1 MALFS
6 LRHSVKTFSEKRT
19 DVSREAK
26 LGQTGAHL
34 RYITRP
40 QAARVVLQMRLLDG
54 SRYRTAAKAEDEAQ
68 RRRGRVC
75 ERFMIAF
82 PVEATQQQREALTH
96 AFAERL
102 SKGVA
107 GYVAAIHDQHGND
120 INNPHA
126 HLVFFDVQQKSGG
139 RGRPKSTLGMAKKHA
154 IENTASM
161 WADLHNEMMRT
172 WGFGT
177 ESMITHQSF
186 ADRGIDRVPTIH
198 EGASARA
205 TPHATKARKPKW
217 QRIDQGYTRTEAN
230 RVIREINKLK
240 REQEDAEPVRLGTS
254 NGDDKAKRSGSFIEQ
269 RECGGWNGQAFGG
282 DRPPFIG
289 PCYPD
294 ESCEPVGRATK
305 PTDSPFKSRP
315 RPRSGSQ
322 PRFPPLGLLGVAHP
336 VRRRRGIRRIYREL
350 IMLRDRLRVRRL
362 PYERQRSLYAED
374 TVQEMQQ
381 RPPITPLLAETKKLH
396 RDGADRF

>member
-19 DVSREAK
+19 DVSREAT

-40 QAARVVLQMRLLDG
+40 QATRVVLQMRLSDG
-54 SRYRTAAKAEDEAQ
+54 SRHRTAAKAEDEAQ
-68 RRRGRVC
+68 RRKGRVC
-75 ERFMIAF
+75 ERFMIAL

-205 TPHATKARKPKW
+205 TPHATKTRKPKW
-217 QRIDQGYTRTEAN
+217 QRIDQGYTRKEAN
-230 RVIREINKLK
+230 QVIREINKLK
-240 REQEDAEPVRLGTS
+240 RGQEDAETVRLGTS
-254 NGDDKAKRSGSFIEQ
+254 NGDHKAKRGGSFVEQ
-269 RECGGWNGQAFGG
+269 RERGGWDGQAFGG

-289 PCYPD
+289 HCYPD

-305 PTDSPFKSRP
+305 PIDSPIASCSRQ
-315 RPRSGSQ
+315 RSGSQ
-322 PRFPPLGLLGVAHP
+322 SGFPPLDRLGVADP

-350 IMLRDRLRVRRL
+350 ILLRDTLRAR
-362 PYERQRSLYAED
+362 
-374 TVQEMQQ
+374 
-381 RPPITPLLAETKKLH
+381 I
-396 RDGADRF
+396 